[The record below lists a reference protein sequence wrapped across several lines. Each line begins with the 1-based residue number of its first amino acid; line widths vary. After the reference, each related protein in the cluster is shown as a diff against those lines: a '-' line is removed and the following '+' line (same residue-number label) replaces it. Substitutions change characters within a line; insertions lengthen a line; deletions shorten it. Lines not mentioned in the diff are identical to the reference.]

1 MPLDLLQPVL
11 NGLEKRAA
19 SSKIPPARTVAG
31 RQRLADA
38 PRSGVDGATFD
49 HGAWDRC
56 LKAHVRTGATVGPIM
71 GVHVVDYAGLAADP
85 GFDAYLAQLA
95 SANVGA
101 LGARERLALYI
112 NAYNA
117 LCCAHIVAHARGAG
131 AGTPPLRSIL
141 ELKEA
146 GKVVWDRYAGT
157 VGGERLSLNQVEH
170 DKLRRAWA
178 EPAVHACIV
187 CASASCPN
195 LRAEAFVA
203 PRLEEQMRAQVDE
216 WLANPTK
223 GLRVEGVR
231 RVRLSRIFLW
241 FEADWGGTR
250 AVKTFLLQHALPTG
264 AANALASA
272 HTAVRYFDYDWS
284 VNRAE

>member
-1 MPLDLLQPVL
+1 MHL
-11 NGLEKRAA
+11 
-19 SSKIPPARTVAG
+19 
-31 RQRLADA
+31 
-38 PRSGVDGATFD
+38 
-49 HGAWDRC
+49 
-56 LKAHVRTGATVGPIM
+56 
-71 GVHVVDYAGLAADP
+71 VDYAGLAADP
-85 GFDAYLAQLA
+85 DFDAYLAQLA
-95 SANVGA
+95 AADVPA

-117 LCCAHIVAHARGAG
+117 LCCAHVVRHVRDATADA
-131 AGTPPLRSIL
+131 PPLRSIL
-141 ELKEA
+141 ELKSPGE
-146 GKVVWDRYAGT
+146 VVWDRYAGT